1 MSIHISMQIIA
12 AIIVYLLIMILIGW
26 YGYKKT
32 ASHSDYTLG
41 GRGLSPG
48 VAALSAG
55 ASDMSGWLM
64 LALPGSMYLT
74 GLGAGW
80 LALGLIIGA
89 YLNWIF
95 LAPRLRIYTE
105 TANNSITIPAF
116 LENRFIDSTKLLRI
130 LSGLIIIFFF
140 TIYVSSGMVSGGRVF
155 DSLLGIDYH
164 VSLLIVAGVTIL
176 YTLFGGFLAV
186 SWTDVVQGGI
196 MMLALLLVPVF
207 ALAEVGG
214 VTTTFDQVRS
224 IDPQLLDVFR
234 GVTIITI
241 IGSLAWGL
249 GYFGQPHIIVRFM
262 ALRTA
267 REAKPARRIG
277 MAWMILS
284 IVGAMMTGL
293 VGRAYLNNEGI
304 FLNPDNDS
312 QHETVFV
319 VLGEMLFHPFI
330 IGFIFSAI
338 LAAVMSTISSQL
350 LVTSSSLTEDLYKTF
365 LKRKPADRELI
376 FLGRGAVLIVALIAL
391 ALSWNPD
398 SSILELVSYAW
409 AGFGA
414 AFGPVMLLSLYWKG
428 MTRWGAL
435 AGMLSGA
442 VMVIVWANT
451 NLYQLLGMNERVYE
465 LLPGFIIATLMI
477 VIVSKFT
484 KNDQR
489 VDQGFKEFKEELK
502 ANK

>member
-1 MSIHISMQIIA
+1 
-12 AIIVYLLIMILIGW
+12 
-26 YGYKKT
+26 
-32 ASHSDYTLG
+32 
-41 GRGLSPG
+41 
-48 VAALSAG
+48 
-55 ASDMSGWLM
+55 
-64 LALPGSMYLT
+64 
-74 GLGAGW
+74 
-80 LALGLIIGA
+80 
-89 YLNWIF
+89 
-95 LAPRLRIYTE
+95 
-105 TANNSITIPAF
+105 
-116 LENRFIDSTKLLRI
+116 
-130 LSGLIIIFFF
+130 
-140 TIYVSSGMVSGGRVF
+140 
-155 DSLLGIDYH
+155 
-164 VSLLIVAGVTIL
+164 
-176 YTLFGGFLAV
+176 
-186 SWTDVVQGGI
+186 
-196 MMLALLLVPVF
+196 
-207 ALAEVGG
+207 
-214 VTTTFDQVRS
+214 
-224 IDPQLLDVFR
+224 
-234 GVTIITI
+234 
-241 IGSLAWGL
+241 
-249 GYFGQPHIIVRFM
+249 
-262 ALRTA
+262 
-267 REAKPARRIG
+267 

>member
-1 MSIHISMQIIA
+1 MSTQIIA
-12 AIIVYLLIMILIGW
+12 AIIIYLLIMVMIGW

-41 GRGLSPG
+41 GRGLSPT

-89 YLNWIF
+89 YLNWVF
-95 LAPRLRIYTE
+95 LAPRLRTYTE
-105 TANNSITIPAF
+105 TANDSITIPSF

-130 LSGLIIIFFF
+130 LSGIIIIFFF

-164 VSLLIVAGVTIL
+164 TSLLIVAGVTIL

-186 SWTDVVQGGI
+186 SWTDVVQGGV
-196 MMLALLLVPVF
+196 MMLALLIVPIF

-214 VTTTFDQVRS
+214 VSSSFDQIRS
-224 IDPQLLDVFR
+224 IDPQLLDIFR
-234 GVTIITI
+234 GVTVITI

-267 REAKPARRIG
+267 KEAKPARRIG
-277 MAWMILS
+277 MAWMIIS
-284 IVGAMMTGL
+284 IIGAMFTGL
-293 VGRAYLNNEGI
+293 VGRAYLSNEGV

-319 VLGEMLFHPFI
+319 VLGEMLFHPFV
-330 IGFIFSAI
+330 IGIIFSAI

-365 LKRKPADRELI
+365 LKRKPGDRELV
-376 FLGRGAVLIVALIAL
+376 FLGRAAVLVVALIAL

-414 AFGPVMLLSLYWKG
+414 AFGPVMLISLYWKG

-442 VMVIVWANT
+442 IVVIVWANT
-451 NLYQLLGMNERVYE
+451 SLYQVFGMNERVYE
-465 LLPGFIIATLMI
+465 LLPGFIVATIMI
-477 VIVSKFT
+477 FVVSKLT
-484 KNDQR
+484 KNDER
-489 VDQGFKEFKEELK
+489 VALGFKEFKKQLQ